1 MNANQNGS
9 LGSDRLSKYE
19 SIRRPH
25 GRKIWIIPFCR
36 AAVAGLA
43 KSEIILNSKI
53 GTLYIC
59 TIQCQ
64 WKFLP
69 EKYLKKNYLLDE
81 YKKPLDRRLW
91 TGWSRYNWTC
101 FPSPMRFC
109 LPMFITDTY
118 ISFKPFHTGYKFW
131 LLWSARYWLTPWGLG
146 METPSVVLKTN
157 YEFGFKLYSDQ
168 YWGAA

>member
-1 MNANQNGS
+1 MEAWEVTDSPNMNRSRGLMGGKYGLFHFAELQLLDWPNPKLFWILKLGLYIYALSNANGS
-9 LGSDRLSKYE
+9 
-19 SIRRPH
+19 
-25 GRKIWIIPFCR
+25 F
-36 AAVAGLA
+36 
-43 KSEIILNSKI
+43 
-53 GTLYIC
+53 
-59 TIQCQ
+59 
-64 WKFLP
+64 
-69 EKYLKKNYLLDE
+69 YLRNIKKKNYLLDE

-91 TGWSRYNWTC
+91 TGWSRYIWTC

-118 ISFKPFHTGYKFW
+118 ISFKPFQTGYKFW
-131 LLWSARYWLTPWGLG
+131 LHWSARYWLTPWGLG